1 MGKVLTTF
9 TRLFLLAVAL
19 VVAAQACTDDG
30 CSENTNSVPQA
41 GFYESGS
48 RNKQIS
54 LTKLTVR
61 GIGAPGD
68 SAIID
73 MQTVNSV
80 YLPLRLSTGKSQFVF
95 DYYGDSLVND
105 TLTLSYK
112 AVPYFVSKE
121 CGAMY
126 NFEVSGMECTN
137 HEIDSVVMP
146 HPTLTNAE
154 GVKIKIYV
162 KK

>member
-1 MGKVLTTF
+1 MTTF

-68 SAIID
+68 SGIID
-73 MQTVNSV
+73 TQTVNSV

-126 NFEVSGMECTN
+126 NFEVSGMECTK